1 MADQAEESAKR
12 EWVELG
18 ARLRYAREYL
28 SLSQQDVAAN
38 TGIPRSA
45 ISDIER
51 GQRKVDSLELRKF
64 AKVYRRP
71 VSSLLGDEVTEAAA
85 AGGEDV
91 GVDEGASDSVVA
103 LARAVQGL
111 TEQDRAEV
119 VRFAEFLRFQAGR
132 RGGGGDDGVR

>member
-1 MADQAEESAKR
+1 MADQVEESAKR
-12 EWVELG
+12 EWIELG
-18 ARLRYAREYL
+18 ARLRHAREYL

-51 GQRKVDSLELRKF
+51 GQRKVDSLELRKL

-71 VSSLLGDEVTEAAA
+71 VSSLLGDDGIQTFTQS
-85 AGGEDV
+85 EDS
-91 GVDEGASDSVVA
+91 GSDSVVA

-111 TEQDRAEV
+111 TEADKAEV
-119 VRFAEFLRFQAGR
+119 VRFAEFLRFQAGGR
-132 RGGGGDDGVR
+132 VTGGGDDGAR

>member
-1 MADQAEESAKR
+1 MAEQVEESSKR

-18 ARLRYAREYL
+18 GRLRHAREYL
-28 SLSQQDVAAN
+28 SLSQQDVAAS

-51 GQRKVDSLELRKF
+51 GQRKVDSLELRKL

-71 VSSLLGDEVTEAAA
+71 VSSLLGDEVAEDAAHVGVADPAAA
-85 AGGEDV
+85 
-91 GVDEGASDSVVA
+91 DSVVA

-111 TEQDRAEV
+111 TDADKAEV
-119 VRFAEFLRFQAGR
+119 VRFAEFLRFQAGAR
-132 RGGGGDDGVR
+132 SGAGGSDDRVR